1 MSEFKYACPI
11 CGQHVKCDSS
21 QSGTVMECPTCF
33 QKIVAPQAPANADP
47 KFIITGSKYTEK
59 KIPATLVKAAAAD
72 AAKTTA
78 EKPFPMAVVIG
89 VAVVLTAAATVLVF
103 HGNFFKGKTPPPKA
117 VEIVTNVTPEPAP
130 APAPTPE
137 PAPVPKPK
145 LVAPPASD
153 TNWLLD
159 VGSVKIAN
167 APVVGRIHGQDFIIE
182 RANFLT
188 NGVLFLRA
196 GVNTPTELGMQIN
209 FSGIHA
215 EGLVGKTINV
225 DTSKEKAARVQL
237 RWKDA
242 SGKLQSQFFNAGY
255 ALRLEFGGLIKNKLA
270 GKIYL
275 CTPDAEKSYL
285 MGIFSADVS
294 RPKVAPPA
302 KK

>member
-1 MSEFKYACPI
+1 MSEFKYACPV
-11 CGQHVKCDSS
+11 CGQHMKCDSS
-21 QSGTVMECPTCF
+21 QSGMVSECPTCF
-33 QKIVAPQAPANADP
+33 QKIVVPQAPASKDP
-47 KFIITGSKYTEK
+47 KFILTGSKYAEK
-59 KIPATLVKAAAAD
+59 KIPATLIKAVAAEAV
-72 AAKTTA
+72 ASAP
-78 EKPFPMAVVIG
+78 EKPFPMAVVIAL
-89 VAVVLTAAATVLVF
+89 AVLLTAAAAGLVF
-103 HGNFFKGKTPPPKA
+103 YGQIFKAKTPPPKV
-117 VEIVTNVTPEPAP
+117 VEVVTNVTPEPAP
-130 APAPTPE
+130 APAPIPE

-145 LVAPPASD
+145 LVAPPAND
-153 TNWLLD
+153 TNWLMDL
-159 VGSVKIAN
+159 GAVKIAN
-167 APVVGRIHGQDFIIE
+167 APVAGRIHGQDFIIE

-242 SGKLQSQFFNAGY
+242 NGKLQSQFFNAGY

-275 CTPDAEKSYL
+275 CTPDPEKSYL